1 MVAMIKKYTA
11 EEFKAYGGAGSIAQE
26 SLSSIRTVLSLGIH
40 KKIIKNY
47 AESLKS
53 AENMAIKKGLLTGL
67 FGGAQHL
74 LHHCGLGL
82 GIYYAVYL
90 SQQDC
95 ENYTA
100 KTIMPSFFLII
111 TATFALAEALTFI
124 GDIAAAK
131 AVAKKIFAIIDQNS
145 EIDIFEQKNGKIV
158 ENLKGSVEFENIH
171 FSYPQRPEA
180 KILKGLNL
188 NIPAGLN
195 VALVGS
201 R

>member
-11 EEFKAYGGAGSIAQE
+11 LEFKEYGRAGSIAQE

-40 KKIIKNY
+40 SKAIHNY
-47 AESLKS
+47 AENLKS

-74 LHHCGLGL
+74 LQNSGLGV

-90 SQQDC
+90 SQSDC
-95 ENYTA
+95 ENYSA

-111 TATFALAEALTFI
+111 TATFALAEALSFV

-131 AVAKKIFAIIDQNS
+131 GVAKKIFAIIDKKS
-145 EIDIFEQKNGKIV
+145 EIDTFEEKQGEILAD
-158 ENLKGSVEFENIH
+158 LKGSVEFENVF
-171 FSYPQRPEA
+171 FSYPQRREA
-180 KILKGLNL
+180 CILKGLNL
-188 NIPAGLN
+188 SIPAGRN
-195 VALVGS
+195 IALVGS